1 MSYETEGEPKRHDEP
16 RDFARRVRLLELI
29 VLVQFGAVL
38 VISAVLGLTL
48 LELDKRG
55 RWMQE
60 STQATE
66 MLLKREIAA
75 KAQDRY
81 KGQDHDEWAAEL
93 QRRNPELD
101 IPTRDELEVSEE

>member
-1 MSYETEGEPKRHDEP
+1 
-16 RDFARRVRLLELI
+16 
-29 VLVQFGAVL
+29 
-38 VISAVLGLTL
+38 
-48 LELDKRG
+48 
-55 RWMQE
+55 MQE